1 MARNR
6 KAVLKA
12 RKRVDEKR
20 ALLEKEAQAKAAQ
33 EVPSANES
41 ASKEPQVSS
50 SSIDVTD
57 TPPKKDA
64 GDTASVSSAAS
75 NKEAERRKRKAKT
88 DRKPRRERFD
98 PKPFQNAEVEP
109 AEVNAE
115 ADIQQTGEVQQ
126 RSPVWIED

>member
-12 RKRVDEKR
+12 KKRVDEKR

-33 EVPSANES
+33 KVPSANES

-109 AEVNAE
+109 AENILVFLILNA
-115 ADIQQTGEVQQ
+115 
-126 RSPVWIED
+126 